1 MTSTHNFHSHSVT
14 RRAWLLAAVLLCSPL
29 AFSETLRVNQT
40 DHPLDSY
47 AVGALKVA
55 MEYMEGDYSVSI
67 SEDPITQTRA
77 IERLES
83 DRMDVMWLSSNQ
95 EAEERLIPVRFPML
109 KGLLGHR
116 IFIINA
122 DNQARFDRVR
132 EFSDLKQ
139 LTFGQGAGWPDV
151 TILEDN
157 GLDVI
162 TTSKY
167 DNLFYM
173 VEGGRFD
180 AFPRGVLEPW
190 TELKAHPDL
199 PLRVED
205 NLVLV
210 YVLPFYFFV
219 SPDRPELAEAI
230 KTGLDRAL
238 ASGRFDEYFYGHPMV
253 EDALTRSNLK
263 NRRAFELDNPFLS
276 PETPLDN
283 DNYWLNLDDL

>member
-1 MTSTHNFHSHSVT
+1 MTTPRARNLRSVT
-14 RRAWLLAAVLLCSPL
+14 GRAWLLAAALLCSPL
-29 AFSETLRVNQT
+29 ALGETLRVNQT

-47 AVGALKVA
+47 AVGALRVA
-55 MEYMEGDYSVSI
+55 MEYMEGDYSLNI

-83 DRMDVMWLSSNQ
+83 DQMDVMWLSSNQ
-95 EAEERLIPVRFPML
+95 ESEDRLLPVRYPLL

-116 IFIINA
+116 IFIINP
-122 DNQARFDRVR
+122 DNQASFDRV
-132 EFSDLKQ
+132 EDFSDLKQ
-139 LTFGQGAGWPDV
+139 LTFGQGAGWPDI

-157 GLDVI
+157 GLEVI

-167 DNLFYM
+167 ENLFYM

-190 TELKAHPDL
+190 TELEAHPEL
-199 PLRVED
+199 PLAVEE

-219 SPDRPELAEAI
+219 SPDKPELAEAI

-263 NRRAFELDNPFLS
+263 NRQAFELDNPFLS
-276 PETPLDN
+276 PETPLEN
-283 DNYWLNLDDL
+283 DNYWLDLEDL

>member
-1 MTSTHNFHSHSVT
+1 MTTNNAPT
-14 RRAWLLAAVLLCSPL
+14 RRSIAGSAWLLAAALLHSPL
-29 AFSETLRVNQT
+29 TFGEALRVNQT

-47 AVGALKVA
+47 AVGALRVA
-55 MEYMEGDYSVSI
+55 MEYMDGDYSLVVTD
-67 SEDPITQTRA
+67 DPITQTRG

-83 DRMDVMWLSSNQ
+83 DRMDVMWLSSSQ
-95 EAEERLIPVRFPML
+95 ETEDRLLPVRFPLL

-116 IFIINA
+116 IFIINP
-122 DNQARFDRVR
+122 DNQARFARV
-132 EFSDLKQ
+132 EDFSDLER

-157 GLDVI
+157 GLEVI

-199 PLRVED
+199 PLAVEE

-210 YVLPFYFFV
+210 YVLPFYLFV
-219 SPDRPELAEAI
+219 SPDQPELAEAI
-230 KTGLDRAL
+230 KAGFDRAL

-276 PETPLDN
+276 PETPLEN
-283 DNYWLNLDDL
+283 DDYWLDLDDL

>member
-1 MTSTHNFHSHSVT
+1 MTTT
-14 RRAWLLAAVLLCSPL
+14 RTPNRCSAIQRALLMVGALLCSPL
-29 AFSETLRVNQT
+29 AASETLRVNQT
-40 DHPLDSY
+40 DHPLDAY
-47 AVGALKVA
+47 AVGALRVA
-55 MEYMEGDYSVSI
+55 MEYMDGDYSLAI
-67 SEDPITQTRA
+67 SDDPITQTRA

-83 DRMDVMWLSSNQ
+83 DRMDVMWLASNQ
-95 EAEERLIPVRFPML
+95 EAEDRLLPVRYPML

-116 IFIINA
+116 IFIINP
-122 DNQARFDRVR
+122 DTQARFDRVDD
-132 EFSDLKQ
+132 FSDLQKM
-139 LTFGQGAGWPDV
+139 TFGQGAGWPDI

-157 GLDVI
+157 GLEVI

-167 DNLFYM
+167 GNLFYM

-190 TELKAHPDL
+190 TELEAHPDL
-199 PLRVED
+199 PLAVEE

-219 SPDRPELAEAI
+219 SPDKPELAEAI

-253 EDALTRSNLK
+253 EDALTRSDLK

-276 PETPLDN
+276 PETPLEN
-283 DNYWLNLDDL
+283 ANYWLDLDDL